1 MPVTWNIKYDFKKIK
16 KIKKMTSDKQPIQV
30 LVAGALGRMGS
41 EVIKAI
47 SSSNDLEL
55 VGAIDN
61 QRDKEGQD
69 VGMVIG
75 LGPLNVFLS
84 SDFEGSLCA
93 ASQNVPKDGINNGAV
108 LVDFT
113 HPKVAYQH
121 TRTAIAYGVHP
132 VVGTTGITTEQLDD
146 LSKFSEKASLGSA
159 VIPNFS
165 VGMVLLQQAAAA
177 ASRFYEYAEL
187 TEMHHNK
194 KADAPSGTCIKTAEL
209 MEEQRSTFNTSL
221 INEEESLK
229 GCRGG
234 SRSSG
239 LRLHSIRLP
248 GLVAHQ
254 QVIFGSNGETYKLS
268 HDTIERSAYMPGVLL
283 VIKRIRSFN
292 NLVYGLEKIL

>member
-1 MPVTWNIKYDFKKIK
+1 MPVTRNIKYDSKKNKNMSLDNHRI
-16 KIKKMTSDKQPIQV
+16 PV

-47 SSSNDLEL
+47 NSSNDYEL

-61 QRDKEGQD
+61 QKEKEGQD
-69 VGMVIG
+69 VGSLIG
-75 LGPLNVFLS
+75 LGPLDVFIS
-84 SDFEGSLCA
+84 CDFEGSLCA
-93 ASQNVPKDGINNGAV
+93 ASQNISKSEKNNGAV

-113 HPKVAYQH
+113 HPNCAYKH

-132 VVGTTGITTEQLDD
+132 VIGTTGITTEQLDD
-146 LSKFSEKASLGSA
+146 LTKFAEKACIGSA

-165 VGMVLLQQAAAA
+165 VGMVLLQQAAAT

-209 MEEQRSTFNTSL
+209 IEEQRSTFNKSL
-221 INEEESLK
+221 VNEEESLA
-229 GCRGG
+229 GSRGG
-234 SRSSG
+234 ARPSG
-239 LRLHSIRLP
+239 LRLHSTRLP

-254 QVIFGSNGETYKLS
+254 QVIFGSNGETYELR
-268 HDTIERSAYMPGVLL
+268 HNTIDRSAYMPGVLL
-283 VIKRIRSFN
+283 VIKKIRLFN
-292 NLVYGLEKIL
+292 KLIYGLEKIL